1 MASYDEAE
9 ARLRLDELIDRA
21 LDGEII
27 IITRDGV
34 PVVEMRPAQPPP
46 PGFV

>member
-34 PVVEMRPAQPPP
+34 PVFEMRPVPPPP